1 MTEQLTQQWLN
12 AMLTDIRRVLSNF
25 ITDEQLLERYVTEPE
40 NAAVW
45 VRSMLERTVSMAN
58 NEVLEYIGDRRFN
71 AALMK
76 YIIDKYPGWDEN
88 TYTQMDN
95 RYKSKFFHHQVMS
108 ELNLLQHYRTLEDQ
122 TGKLKRS
129 SDLLESFVGALGVIG
144 DRMEPRV
151 YGVKIGGDV
160 RIAQFVEFIFKDR
173 VLDPERESLQPPKI
187 FLGQLFDR
195 IGLPLQKTV
204 NDRRSNHRIT
214 VGEGGMRREDSP
226 GKIQFN
232 FVISSAQIAFFNAIL
247 SSKPEL
253 QFVPRRDG
261 TLVIGEGITNDPE
274 SEYSTKIAEMTAWQ
288 KAADELINRGFTEQ
302 WIELWVRKQMRDSP
316 ELRHLILQAEAIAKN
331 RDPNVNEI
339 YLYHGAKIEKP
350 KLLIQIIAILNDGKE
365 KSIFQYLID
374 DQTRKDR
381 PGNRDAL
388 LAYINKYQGA
398 DAPKSSQ
405 TGDFVNPTFTSGPT
419 ETIVEN
425 RGFRTGRARSRFIP
439 DSSESA
445 SPSESSETAPVK
457 TRRTRTQESE
467 NKGSAEPGPRRR
479 SQSRGAP
486 PEEAPIE
493 PTTSSGRSRRR
504 PMKSEYDEPDED
516 ERTPPRPSR
525 RTTRSESEQ
534 APVSRTGTRRS
545 MRSEPEVEEVPED
558 SKPSRQR
565 RRAVRE

>member
-25 ITDEQLLERYVTEPE
+25 ITDEKLLERYVTDPE

-45 VRSMLERTVSMAN
+45 VRSMRERTVSMTN

-76 YIIDKYPGWDEN
+76 YIIEKYPGWDEN

-95 RYKSKFFHHQVMS
+95 RYKSKFFHHQVML
-108 ELNLLQHYRTLEDQ
+108 ELGLLQHYRTLEDQ

-151 YGVKIGGDV
+151 HGVKVGGDV
-160 RIAQFVEFIFKDR
+160 RITQFVEYIFKDR

-204 NDRRSNHRIT
+204 KDRRSEHRIT

-232 FVISSAQIAFFNAIL
+232 FVIRAAQIAFFNGIL
-247 SSKPEL
+247 SSKPDL
-253 QFVPRRDG
+253 RFVPGRDG
-261 TLVIGEGITNDPE
+261 TLVIGEGITTDPE
-274 SEYSTKIAEMTAWQ
+274 SEYSTKVAEMTAWQ

-302 WIELWVRKQMRDSP
+302 WIELWDRKQMRDSP

-331 RDPNVNEI
+331 RDPSIVEI

-350 KLLIQIIAILNDGKE
+350 KLLIQIIAILNDGRE

-388 LAYINKYQGA
+388 LAYINKHQNVDSPSA
-398 DAPKSSQ
+398 Q
-405 TGDFVNPTFTSGPT
+405 TSEFVNSTFTSGPT
-419 ETIVEN
+419 ETVVEN
-425 RGFRTGRARSRFIP
+425 RGFRTGRARSRFVP

-445 SPSESSETAPVK
+445 SPSETSGTVPTKS
-457 TRRTRTQESE
+457 RRSRVQEPE
-467 NKGSAEPGPRRR
+467 QVNRRR

-486 PEEAPIE
+486 PEETPVESTA
-493 PTTSSGRSRRR
+493 SGGRTRRR
-504 PMKSEYDEPDED
+504 SMKSEP
-516 ERTPPRPSR
+516 
-525 RTTRSESEQ
+525 ESGE
-534 APVSRTGTRRS
+534 G
-545 MRSEPEVEEVPED
+545 PEVSEE
-558 SKPSRQR
+558 SKPVPQR
-565 RRAVRE
+565 RRSVRT